1 MKKSGAIASLFA
13 LVSCLPAT
21 VLAQAASF
29 SPSRPVVVIAP
40 YEPGGPVD
48 IEGRLYTKK
57 ATELTGQNF
66 IMEYKTGAATR
77 IGVGYVA
84 RAAADG
90 HTLLIT
96 NSSFTVFPALYK
108 DLPFDTFKDFAP
120 VSQMSIKTNVLVV
133 RSSFPAKNLAEYVAY
148 ARANPGKI
156 NFAILGSGSTP
167 HLVAAWLGNLANIRV
182 TLVPYKGGGPAMV
195 DVVAGRV
202 DAYIPALIAGMP
214 YIKSGK
220 VRPIGV
226 LTGTRSKLFPD
237 LPTIAEQGA
246 PGLEWLNWTGF
257 LAPRAVPAATVARLN
272 EIFNRVA
279 HAPDIVSLAE
289 TQGNVMVGGP
299 SEPFAK
305 LIATETARWQKLVQ
319 DNNIQVEE

>member
-1 MKKSGAIASLFA
+1 MKSIWAIASLFA
-13 LVSCLPAT
+13 LMSCLPAT

-90 HTLLIT
+90 HTVLIT

-108 DLPFDTFKDFAP
+108 DLPFDTLKDFAP
-120 VSQMSIKTNVLVV
+120 VSQMSIKTNVIVV
-133 RSSFPAKNLAEYVAY
+133 RSSFPARNFAEYVAY
-148 ARANPGKI
+148 ARANPGVV
-156 NFAILGSGSTP
+156 NFAMLGSGSTP
-167 HLVAAWLGNLANIRV
+167 HMVVAWLSTVTNTKV

-202 DAYIPALIAGMP
+202 DAYIPALVAGMP

-226 LTGTRSKLFPD
+226 LTGSRSRLLPD
-237 LPTIAEQGA
+237 LPTIAE
-246 PGLEWLNWTGF
+246 
-257 LAPRAVPAATVARLN
+257 
-272 EIFNRVA
+272 
-279 HAPDIVSLAE
+279 
-289 TQGNVMVGGP
+289 
-299 SEPFAK
+299 
-305 LIATETARWQKLVQ
+305 
-319 DNNIQVEE
+319 

>member
-1 MKKSGAIASLFA
+1 MKSIWAFASLFA

-21 VLAQAASF
+21 VLAQAGSF

-84 RAAADG
+84 RAPADG

-108 DLPFDTFKDFAP
+108 DLPFDTLKDFAP
-120 VSQMSIKTNVLVV
+120 VSQMSIKTNVIVV
-133 RSSFPAKNLAEYVAY
+133 RSSFPAKNLTEYVAY
-148 ARANPGKI
+148 ARANPGVI

-167 HLVAAWLGNLANIRV
+167 HLVAAWLGNLTNTRV

-279 HAPDIVSLAE
+279 QAPDIVSLAD

-299 SEPFAK
+299 SEPFSK

-319 DNNIQVEE
+319 DNNIQPEE